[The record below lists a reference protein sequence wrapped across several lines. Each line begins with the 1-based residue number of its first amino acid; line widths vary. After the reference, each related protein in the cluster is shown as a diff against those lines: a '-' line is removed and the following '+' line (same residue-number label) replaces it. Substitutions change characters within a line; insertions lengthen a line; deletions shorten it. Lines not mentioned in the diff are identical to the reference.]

1 MRSFVRSIKKLLILL
16 MVKFLNLSFFF
27 SIKSLIA
34 KYILNFNIGSN
45 VALHSNL
52 YFYSRGNLKIG
63 DNVTINYGCWLDNRG
78 SIYIGDNVNISHC
91 CKIYT
96 MGHNVN
102 SEYFEPVVKDVK
114 IGNDVW
120 IFPDVMIM
128 PGVEIEDGAVIYPG
142 AVVTKS
148 VPRNSIVAGNPA
160 VIIKERAVKPK
171 YLINYKV
178 WCAR

>member
-1 MRSFVRSIKKLLILL
+1 MRFFVRSIKKLLILL
-16 MVKFLNLSFFF
+16 MVKLLNLSFFF
-27 SIKSLIA
+27 AIKSLIA
-34 KYILNFNIGSN
+34 KYILNFDLGKN
-45 VALHSNL
+45 VALHPNL

-63 DNVTINYGCWLDNRG
+63 NNVTINYGCWLDNRG

-102 SEYFEPVVKDVK
+102 SEHFEPVVKSVV
-114 IGNDVW
+114 IGNNVW
-120 IFPDVMIM
+120 IFPSVMIM
-128 PGVEIEDGAVIYPG
+128 PGVEIGDGAVIYPG
-142 AVVTKS
+142 TVVTKS
-148 VPRNSIVAGNPA
+148 VPNNSIVAGNPG
-160 VIIKERAVKPK
+160 VIVRARRMEPK